1 MNILGV
7 SAFYH
12 DSAAALIVD
21 GEIIAAT
28 QEERF
33 SRKKFDPGFPE
44 QSIRFCLKE
53 AGLNLSDIDEIVYYE
68 KPWLSFERLLECLV
82 ATAPLSLGLFL
93 GAMPIWMR
101 EKLNTRGTIQKKI
114 KNYFP
119 QDSIPPIAFS
129 EHRLS
134 HAASAFFPSP
144 FEDAAILCL
153 DGVGEW
159 ATTSAWIGNGNN
171 IESLWEIHFPHSL
184 GLLYS
189 AFTHFCGFKVNSG
202 EYKLMGLAPYGNPKY
217 VDLIKEHLIDLKEDG
232 SFRLNLH
239 YFPFS
244 QSMKMTNKNFA
255 SLFGVPARGM
265 EASMQQVYKDLAAS
279 IQKVTE
285 EVLLKLARHLQKQTG
300 KNNLCLAGGVALNC
314 VANGLL
320 AREKVFENI
329 WVQPAAGDCGGA
341 LGAALASYHLQYGHP
356 RTVRKTDKMKAALLG
371 PSYSDAEIL
380 EVLERSKVAYERLDR
395 GALLQAAV
403 ADLKS
408 QKVLG
413 WFQGAMEYGPRALG
427 NRSILGD
434 PRDPEMQSRMNLK
447 IKFRESFRPFAPVVL
462 ADRVQDFYTDPA
474 ADPYM
479 LFVSHVKPDYAGS
492 FPAVTHVDGSARIQK
507 IDDPQRMIFHLLKSF
522 EEETGCPLLINT
534 SFNVRGEPIVCSP
547 FEALRCFVQTDMDC
561 LYLGSFRI
569 SKEQQNLNR
578 QDVLWNVK
586 YELD

>member
-1 MNILGV
+1 MKILGI

-12 DSAAALIVD
+12 DSAAALVVD
-21 GEIIAAT
+21 GEVVAAA

-33 SRKKFDPGFPE
+33 SRKKFDAGFPE
-44 QSIRFCLKE
+44 QSIRFCLKK
-53 AGLNLSDIDEIVYYE
+53 AGLAFSDLDEIVYYE
-68 KPWLSFERLLECLV
+68 KPWLSFERLLESLV
-82 ATAPLSLGLFL
+82 ATAPFSWGLFL

-101 EKLNTRGTIQKKI
+101 EKLNTRGTILKKI

-119 QDSIPPIAFS
+119 QQNIPPITFS
-129 EHRLS
+129 EHHLS

-144 FEDAAILCL
+144 FKESAILCL

-159 ATTSAWIGNGNN
+159 ATTSAWVGKNNN
-171 IESLWEIHFPHSL
+171 IESLWELHFPHSL

-202 EYKLMGLAPYGNPKY
+202 EYKLMGLAPYGKPLY
-217 VDLIKEHLIDLKEDG
+217 ADTIKKHLIDIKDDG
-232 SFRLNLH
+232 SFRLNLR

-244 QSMKMTNKNFA
+244 QSMKMTNQHFA
-255 SLFGVPARGM
+255 RLFGVAARTM
-265 EASMQQVYKDLAAS
+265 EGPMLQVHKDLAAS

-285 EVLLKLARHLQKQTG
+285 EILVKLARHLQKQTG
-300 KNNLCLAGGVALNC
+300 QKNLCLAGGVALNC

-320 AREKVFENI
+320 VREKIFENI
-329 WVQPAAGDCGGA
+329 WVQPAAGDSGGA
-341 LGAALASYHLQYGHP
+341 LGAALASYYLQHHHP
-356 RTVRKTDKMKAALLG
+356 RNVQKTDSMKAALLG
-371 PSYSDAEIL
+371 PSYSDTEIL
-380 EVLERSKVAYERLDR
+380 EVLERCKVSYQRLDD
-395 GALLQAAV
+395 ASLLAAAV
-403 ADLKS
+403 TDLKA

-434 PRDPEMQSRMNLK
+434 PRDPDMQSRMNIK

-462 ADRVQDFYTDPA
+462 ADKVADIYREPA

-479 LFVSHVKPDYAGS
+479 LFVSHVKSEYAHS

-507 IDDPQRMIFHLLKSF
+507 IDDPQRRLFHLLKSF
-522 EEETGCPLLINT
+522 EKDTGCPLLINT

-547 FEALRCFVQTDMDC
+547 FEALRCFVHTDMDC
-561 LYLGSFRI
+561 LYLGNFRI
-569 SKEQQNLNR
+569 SKERQTFNR
-578 QDVLWNVK
+578 QDALWNVK